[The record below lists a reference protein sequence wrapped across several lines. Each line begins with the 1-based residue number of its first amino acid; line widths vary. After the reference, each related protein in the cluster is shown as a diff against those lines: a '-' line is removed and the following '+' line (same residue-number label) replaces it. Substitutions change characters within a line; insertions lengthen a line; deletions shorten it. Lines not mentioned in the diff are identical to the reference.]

1 MGVPETVGG
10 EEGGTDH
17 GGGGGRELNPNSGGS
32 HSKFFHIYCRHF
44 HCNLEPTLPP
54 RSIASVS
61 TFLLI
66 GATQYGTR
74 ESVSCAIVFCVTKLR
89 ALTVNI

>member
-1 MGVPETVGG
+1 M
-10 EEGGTDH
+10 
-17 GGGGGRELNPNSGGS
+17 GGGGGGEELNPISGGS

-66 GATQYGTR
+66 GATQYDTR
-74 ESVSCAIVFCVTKLR
+74 ESLSYAIVFSMAQLR